1 MTGWTLDPFLMRQRT
16 GWTPARVT
24 YVQLI
29 ALAAPVAVSLAERGT
44 QQIAVLLAA
53 AVTCLVWE
61 MAFDRIRGR
70 ALGWHT
76 ATVALIFAVLVP
88 ASVPIWQVIVS
99 VSLGVVFGELVFGG
113 RGYGIVSGAAAA
125 AGFLVFSFTGTELP
139 VQSEVMALATLPGLA
154 LLLAGGLVSWRVLV
168 SVTIVLAG
176 AGLLQNDMDGLLTT
190 AVTVAFGVVFLIG
203 DPVAGASTNPGRWA
217 FGVLAGLLIVLFDT
231 ANGPA
236 VAPAAVVFASLLASI
251 FAPLIDHVAV
261 ALIVRRR
268 RLHHG

>member
-1 MTGWTLDPFLMRQRT
+1 MTGWTLDAFRMRQRT
-16 GWTPARVT
+16 GWSPARVT

-29 ALAAPVAVSLAERGT
+29 ALAVPVAVSLAERGL
-44 QQIAVLLAA
+44 QQIVVLLAA

-61 MAFDRIRGR
+61 MAFDLIRGR

-88 ASVPIWQVIVS
+88 ASVPLWQTIVA

-125 AGFLVFSFTGTELP
+125 AGFLVFSFPGTGLP
-139 VQSEVMALATLPGLA
+139 VHSEVMALAVLPGLA
-154 LLLAGGLVSWRVLV
+154 LLLAGGLVSWRVVV
-168 SVTIVLAG
+168 SVTAVLAA
-176 AGLLQNDMDGLLTT
+176 AGLIQDGMGGLLIT
-190 AVTVAFGVVFLIG
+190 ACTVAFGVVFLIG

-231 ANGPA
+231 AHGPA
-236 VAPAAVVFASLLASI
+236 IAPAAVVFASLLASV

-268 RLHHG
+268 RLRHG

>member
-1 MTGWTLDPFLMRQRT
+1 MTGWTLDAFRMRQRT

-29 ALAAPVAVSLAERGT
+29 ALAAPVVVSATERGL
-44 QQIAVLLAA
+44 QQIVVLLAA
-53 AVTCLVWE
+53 AVICLVWE
-61 MAFDRIRGR
+61 LAFDLIRGR

-88 ASVPIWQVIVS
+88 ASIPIWQVIVA

-125 AGFLVFSFTGTELP
+125 AGFLVFSFTGTALP

-168 SVTIVLAG
+168 SVAVVLAG
-176 AGLLQNDMDGLLTT
+176 AGLIQNDTGGWLTT

-217 FGVLAGLLIVLFDT
+217 FGILAGLLIVLFDT

-236 VAPAAVVFASLLASI
+236 IAPAAVVFASLLASV

-261 ALIVRRR
+261 VLIVRRR
-268 RLHHG
+268 RLRHG